1 MCKHSASSRIQ
12 LTILKRTE
20 ISDCD
25 FLFPSLS
32 PEEEQLNKN
41 KKKTQTNEQERKD
54 LEMSDL
60 KTLQTSN
67 IRFRLLPASVRRVL
81 LKGLIYS

>member
-25 FLFPSLS
+25 FFSLPFP
-32 PEEEQLNKN
+32 QKNNNKTKQN
-41 KKKTQTNEQERKD
+41 KKKNSNKQIGKKRFGNERLKNATNIEH
-54 LEMSDL
+54 SVSSA
-60 KTLQTSN
+60 TSLCAP
-67 IRFRLLPASVRRVL
+67 RSA
-81 LKGLIYS
+81 